1 MNDVSQDLHIDAAV
15 AEGKNILIKGT
26 FSLPY
31 GSGGLPETPAEVLK
45 HIVLVVTRSGNYQ
58 SVTPFQNVV
67 VFPDDVKV
75 EGELCSGFFNI
86 NVMDH
91 IAFDGEG
98 DYYLSCSA
106 GTILSNTELCTL

>member
-1 MNDVSQDLHIDAAV
+1 MTQLNQYLRISVDVMNKIRITV
-15 AEGKNILIKGT
+15 KGE
-26 FSLPY
+26 FALPF
-31 GSGGLPETPAEVLK
+31 GTKGLPEAPTEVLK

-75 EGELCSGFFNI
+75 KEDICSGFFNI

-98 DYYLSCSA
+98 DYYLSCSV
-106 GTILSNTELCTL
+106 GTILSNTMLCTL